1 MLRYN
6 FPCYATWK
14 PWPPALPWPPPSAL
28 GRSHSQSLVPTL
40 SSPGSRLNKKWF
52 KIGLKLCSA
61 RKFLKS
67 NVSHFFDRRLEFS
80 WLASLS
86 THPLCQHQCGTWR
99 DVDFLAEQIK
109 NAFQRTTIVCSI
121 YSSTKSAYFACN
133 YRACWIFI
141 FTFCEVLFV
150 DCQIWYLETFSL
162 IWSKR
167 NMHQEKMTSNPTVF
181 LSKIYEYQFAQIQS
195 NHLLSFEKSSTARSF
210 GARHVVRATAR
221 LRFIWTWCYWYYI
234 YIIYIII

>member
-1 MLRYN
+1 MKTSTSMAKFSVFFSRGN
-6 FPCYATWK
+6 FPCLDKTFHAMPHENLDPRLCHGCRPVRFAGLARSLWSQRCRAQDRVWTKKNGWK
-14 PWPPALPWPPPSAL
+14 ICL
-28 GRSHSQSLVPTL
+28 
-40 SSPGSRLNKKWF
+40 
-52 KIGLKLCSA
+52 A

-86 THPLCQHQCGTWR
+86 THPSCRHQCGTWR
-99 DVDFLAEQIK
+99 DVDFGKEQIK

-167 NMHQEKMTSNPTVF
+167 NMHQEKFTTKPTVF
-181 LSKIYEYQFAQIQS
+181 SPQNL
-195 NHLLSFEKSSTARSF
+195 
-210 GARHVVRATAR
+210 
-221 LRFIWTWCYWYYI
+221 
-234 YIIYIII
+234 

>member
-1 MLRYN
+1 MTFTSVQHGQVCLDKTFHAMPHENLDPRLCHGRR
-6 FPCYATWK
+6 PVR
-14 PWPPALPWPPPSAL
+14 SAGL
-28 GRSHSQSLVPTL
+28 ARSLWSQRCRAQDRVWT
-40 SSPGSRLNKKWF
+40 KKWL
-52 KIGLKLCSA
+52 KIGLKICLT

-109 NAFQRTTIVCSI
+109 NAFQRTTIGCSI
-121 YSSTKSAYFACN
+121 YSSTKSAYLACN

-167 NMHQEKMTSNPTVF
+167 NMHQEKMTTNPTVF
-181 LSKIYEYQFAQIQS
+181 LPK
-195 NHLLSFEKSSTARSF
+195 NL
-210 GARHVVRATAR
+210 
-221 LRFIWTWCYWYYI
+221 
-234 YIIYIII
+234 